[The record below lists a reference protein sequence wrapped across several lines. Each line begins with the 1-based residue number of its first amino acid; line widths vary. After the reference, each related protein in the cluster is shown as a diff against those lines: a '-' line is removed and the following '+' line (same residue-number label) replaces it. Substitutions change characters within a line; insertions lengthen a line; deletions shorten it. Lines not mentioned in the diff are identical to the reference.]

1 MSVKNSG
8 NFLSAPEEI
17 ILEVLDSGGCN
28 LTYSDLGPEFCEDFG
43 LKARAKKK
51 PFKISMSKKCSKSGG
66 NAYYEYSQQ
75 SVPLPDGLST
85 LLRVN
90 GFLIPMGKQAKSKT
104 GGYLQ
109 RMGNIELDLDGEE
122 YRVTAYI
129 TKSKSP
135 FYINLAV
142 IKKPNTK
149 NNKNK
154 VIRAPKGGS
163 LIV

>member
-1 MSVKNSG
+1 MSVETSG
-8 NFLSAPEEI
+8 NFASAPKEI
-17 ILEVLDSGGCN
+17 ILEVLDAGGSN
-28 LTYSDLGPEFCEDFG
+28 LTYSDMGPEFCEDFG
-43 LKARAKKK
+43 LRAKEKKK
-51 PFKISMSKKCSKSGG
+51 PFKVCLSKKSSKGGG
-66 NAYYEYSQQ
+66 NAFYEYSQQ

-109 RMGNIELDLDGEE
+109 RIGKIDMDLNGEE
-122 YRVTAYI
+122 YSVTAYI
-129 TKSKSP
+129 TKSKIP
-135 FYINLAV
+135 FYINVAV
-142 IKKPNTK
+142 IKKPNRK

-154 VIRAPKGGS
+154 ATRAPKGGS